1 MGNICPANKGEGSGG
16 GHGNP
21 YKSRSNHSN
30 HSHHAYKLSANQKLI
45 NGANNHDQY
54 PIIGNNGNVLTNSS
68 AILNSNNNNNNNNN
82 NIILSSLHHQN
93 SNVNSAILS
102 SQSQNGFS
110 NNTNSSKLNN
120 SNMNNGGLIVTNGL
134 VVNGLTE
141 KPNYIALFDYE
152 SATKDDMTIKK
163 NDQLIVMDKSHPDWW
178 LARNLRTKDTG
189 YVPFNYITS
198 IDDLQ
203 IKEWFF
209 PNTSRR
215 EAERLLEYLDN
226 EPGVFLIRESEQDN
240 GKCWSLSILDYNEEK
255 QRHTK
260 HYRIRKI
267 DSGGCFI
274 STRNRFDSLDEL
286 VSFYS
291 RSANGLCRTL
301 TKPCLKVTSFVGFK
315 DVWEED
321 RVNIKLGPI
330 IGAGNFGE
338 VYKGLWRDRFVVAI
352 KTLKFNDQEKRN
364 SKKEEMRKE
373 EFRKE
378 LEIMKKLRHEKL
390 VKLWC
395 VCTIGEPVFIVTEYM
410 CNGSLLKY
418 MRELEG
424 VNLNFKE
431 IIDMAAQIA
440 CGMKYLEGS
449 RCVHRD
455 LAARNILVGERNI
468 VKIADFGF
476 AQMLNANDKLELS
489 QDESNKFPVKW
500 TAPEVFTVDQNT
512 GLRAYTIKSDVWSF
526 GILLY
531 ELITLGANPY
541 PGMTHPQV
549 IYEVKENNY
558 RMPKPQGTLCTE
570 AYYAMMLK
578 CWHEDPHQRPT
589 FDSLYHFFNDYFI
602 NTQPCYRNP
611 GEP

>member
-1 MGNICPANKGEGSGG
+1 MGNICPPNKNSHGNHGSRSTAYINNESGG
-16 GHGNP
+16 VKVGGTGGSAVLEGQNSSYPIVNIGNGNVG
-21 YKSRSNHSN
+21 YGNNNGMLGLNGGTQSIHSN
-30 HSHHAYKLSANQKLI
+30 HQHFQMR
-45 NGANNHDQY
+45 
-54 PIIGNNGNVLTNSS
+54 
-68 AILNSNNNNNNNNN
+68 
-82 NIILSSLHHQN
+82 
-93 SNVNSAILS
+93 
-102 SQSQNGFS
+102 NGFS
-110 NNTNSSKLNN
+110 QNEHS
-120 SNMNNGGLIVTNGL
+120 NGL
-134 VVNGLTE
+134 QAPSSSSIIMNKNNQNSFQNDNTE
-141 KPNYIALFDYE
+141 KPNFIALFDYE
-152 SATKDDMTIKK
+152 QATTDDMTIKK
-163 NDQLIVMDKSHPDWW
+163 NDPLIVMNKSHPDWW
-178 LARNLRTKDTG
+178 LAKNLRTKQTG
-189 YVPFNYITS
+189 YVPYNYITS
-198 IDDLQ
+198 TDDLQ

-226 EPGVFLIRESEQDN
+226 DPGVFLIRESEQDQ
-240 GKCWSLSILDYNEEK
+240 GKCYSLSILDYNEEK

-274 STRNRFDSLDEL
+274 STRNRFDSLDDL
-286 VSFYS
+286 VIFYS
-291 RSANGLCRTL
+291 RAANGLCRTL
-301 TKPCLKVTSFVGFK
+301 TTACPKVTSFVGFK

-321 RVNIKLGPI
+321 RMNIELGQL
-330 IGAGNFGE
+330 IGSGNFGE
-338 VYKGLWRDRFVVAI
+338 VYKGLWRKRFVVAV
-352 KTLKFNDQEKRN
+352 KTLKINDQEKRN
-364 SKKEEMRKE
+364 SKKEEAKKD

-395 VCTIGEPVFIVTEYM
+395 VCTIGEPIFIVTEYM
-410 CNGSLLKY
+410 CHGSLLKY
-418 MRELEG
+418 MREAEG
-424 VNLNFKE
+424 AHLQFKE

-449 RCVHRD
+449 KCVHRD

-476 AQMLNANDKLELS
+476 AQMLNSNDKLELS

-500 TAPEVFTVDQNT
+500 TAPEVFTVDPNT

-541 PGMTHPQV
+541 PGMSHPQV
-549 IYEVKENNY
+549 IYEVKENMY
-558 RMPKPQGTLCTE
+558 RMPKPQGLCTD
-570 AYYAMMLK
+570 AYYAMMQK
-578 CWHEDPHQRPT
+578 CWHEDPYQRPT
-589 FDSLYHFFNDYFI
+589 FDSLYHFYNDYFI

>member
-1 MGNICPANKGEGSGG
+1 MGNICPPNKNSNGGNGRSAAYINENGGVKAGGQGNESQNAFYPIVNIANGNI
-16 GHGNP
+16 GHGNNMMGHNGGG
-21 YKSRSNHSN
+21 STHS
-30 HSHHAYKLSANQKLI
+30 S
-45 NGANNHDQY
+45 
-54 PIIGNNGNVLTNSS
+54 
-68 AILNSNNNNNNNNN
+68 
-82 NIILSSLHHQN
+82 HHQN
-93 SNVNSAILS
+93 FQMNGYGVN
-102 SQSQNGFS
+102 
-110 NNTNSSKLNN
+110 
-120 SNMNNGGLIVTNGL
+120 NNGGLLAPSSSSILNQNSKLVNNNVNDNG
-134 VVNGLTE
+134 E
-141 KPNYIALFDYE
+141 KPNFIALFDYE
-152 SATKDDMTIKK
+152 QATTDDMTIRK
-163 NDQLIVMDKSHPDWW
+163 NDPLIVMNKNHPDWW
-178 LARNLRTKDTG
+178 LAKNLRTKQTG
-189 YVPFNYITS
+189 YVPYNYITS

-226 EPGVFLIRESEQDN
+226 DPGVFLIRESEQDQ
-240 GKCWSLSILDYNEEK
+240 GKCYSLSILDYNEEK

-274 STRNRFDSLDEL
+274 STRNRFDSLDDL
-286 VSFYS
+286 VLFYS
-291 RSANGLCRTL
+291 RAANGLCRTL
-301 TKPCLKVTSFVGFK
+301 TTPCPKVTSFVGFK

-321 RVNIKLGPI
+321 RVNIELGQL
-330 IGAGNFGE
+330 IGSGNFGE
-338 VYKGLWRDRFVVAI
+338 VYKGLWRKRFVVAV
-352 KTLKFNDQEKRN
+352 KTLKINDQEKRN
-364 SKKEEMRKE
+364 AKKEEAKKD

-395 VCTIGEPVFIVTEYM
+395 VCTIGEPIFIVTEYM
-410 CNGSLLKY
+410 CHGSLLKY
-418 MRELEG
+418 MREGDGAHLQ
-424 VNLNFKE
+424 FKE

-449 RCVHRD
+449 KCVHRD

-500 TAPEVFTVDQNT
+500 TAPEVFTVDPQT

-541 PGMTHPQV
+541 PGMSHPQV
-549 IYEVKENNY
+549 IYEVKENLY
-558 RMPKPQGTLCTE
+558 RMPRPQGMCTE
-570 AYYAMMLK
+570 AYYAMMQK
-578 CWHEDPHQRPT
+578 CWHEDPYQRPT
-589 FDSLYHFFNDYFI
+589 FDSLYHFYNDYFI

-611 GEP
+611 CEP